1 MGVHVAAFAAVVT
14 TVRPGKLKGVAGYCG
29 RGRALVST
37 FLGVC
42 ESGRLLRAKE
52 VGRGGGG
59 RRSLDRDHALR
70 HRAFSARTKH
80 FPAEGR
86 DDGWEEEKE
95 EEFVQRLEELA
106 LELQQQQ
113 GNSGAESESSALSS
127 PASFC
132 FDASPAVSHLSS
144 SLRKQES
151 STEPPWVPVRPEPP
165 NWPDQIVPASVEK
178 NANSVEIPLSL
189 RIIKRKKR
197 WEDGWWLREAG
208 ESAYCSVKRAFS
220 SMVFMIR
227 ELQSY
232 TFQMRE
238 ELLREDLQGI
248 LARVQQEMNSS
259 FVWLFQQ
266 IFSCTP
272 TLMVSVMLLLAN
284 FTVYSMGHLDAS
296 AMAAPNPP
304 TQLETVA
311 VEHRRQI
318 HGDHSSIRTTSIG
331 RTASVGGNGGG
342 GKTRPVVGATGDG
355 RSGEESVAYNTIF
368 PDAIST
374 APGTVTTE
382 EGAMAAEQ
390 EEARVW
396 KGILD
401 EVSGIQK
408 STRGDA
414 LMDEETL
421 RQLVSPVTVDLE
433 ADDYVDYLRTEITYQ
448 KALSQDPE
456 NALLLANFAQFLY
469 LVLQDHDRA
478 EFYFKKAVA
487 SKPAD
492 GEAWSRYASFLW
504 VARKDLAAAEETF
517 LEAIAADPGS
527 AAYAASYAH
536 FVWSTGGGDTCHPLD
551 DKNSSENFA

>member
-1 MGVHVAAFAAVVT
+1 MGVQAAAFSVVVT
-14 TVRPGKLKGVAGYCG
+14 TVRSSKRKGVASYCG
-29 RGRALVST
+29 RDRALVST

-42 ESGRLLRAKE
+42 ESGKLLRAKKI
-52 VGRGGGG
+52 GRGGGG
-59 RRSLDRDHALR
+59 RRSLDHGHALR
-70 HRAFSARTKH
+70 GRARMEH
-80 FPAEGR
+80 FPTGCG

-95 EEFVQRLEELA
+95 EFVQRLEELT

-113 GNSGAESESSALSS
+113 GNGSAESKSF
-127 PASFC
+127 ASFC
-132 FDASPAVSHLSS
+132 FDASPAVSHPSS

-151 STEPPWVPVRPEPP
+151 STEPPWVPVRPGPP
-165 NWPDQIVPASVEK
+165 DWSDQIVPASVEK

-197 WEDGWWLREAG
+197 WDDGWWLREAG

-227 ELQSY
+227 ELQRY
-232 TFQMRE
+232 TLQMRE

-355 RSGEESVAYNTIF
+355 QSGEESVAYSPIF

-374 APGTVTTE
+374 ALGTVTTE
-382 EGAMAAEQ
+382 EGAMAEEH

-396 KGILD
+396 KGILE

-421 RQLVSPVTVDLE
+421 RQLVSPVAVDLE
-433 ADDYVDYLRTEITYQ
+433 ADDYADYLRTEITYQ
-448 KALSQDPE
+448 NALSEDPE

-469 LVLQDHDRA
+469 LVLRDHDRFFFPIGDRA
-478 EFYFKKAVA
+478 DYYFKKAVA

-492 GEAWSRYASFLW
+492 GEALSRYASFLW
-504 VARKDLAAAEETF
+504 VARKDLATAEETF
-517 LEAIAADPGS
+517 LEAMEADPGN
-527 AAYAASYAH
+527 AASYAH
-536 FVWSTGGGDTCHPLD
+536 FLWSTGGGGTCYPLD
-551 DKNSSENFA
+551 AGGV